1 MSDNPPPET
10 AVPADEFFLEIE
22 SHFARVRETTFLFS
36 AKDWALMKG
45 WHDQGIPLAIVI
57 EAIDTAFAK
66 RREAGRKRTIS
77 SLSYCRHAVEELWN
91 ERKDLYVGKGDA
103 VPEEQP
109 SNAVAILARELRDSG
124 ASLRPELQELMERA
138 AREVESAAAKRSVPM
153 IEQEL
158 LDIEGRLLDDI
169 TTRLSESERGELDQ
183 QVAQQLR
190 GLADDAAGRRTRA
203 ANVKRLLRSRFNIP
217 RLTLFR

>member
-10 AVPADEFFLEIE
+10 AVSADEYFLEIE

-45 WHDQGIPLAIVI
+45 WHEQGIPLAIVV

-91 ERKDLYVGKGDA
+91 ERKDLYVGKGEA
-103 VPEEQP
+103 VPEAEP
-109 SNAVAILARELRDSG
+109 SSAADVLARELRESG
-124 ASLRPELQELMERA
+124 ATLRPELQELMERA
-138 AREVESAAAKRSVPM
+138 AAEVENATKKRSVPM

-158 LDIEGRLLDDI
+158 LEIEGRLLDEI
-169 TTRLSESERGELDQ
+169 TARLEESERSELEQ
-183 QVAQQLR
+183 LVTQQLR